1 MFATIFNQLTFQKN
15 IITAV
20 NWRYIFHEPLFN
32 ETNKRNHL
40 EQPIHLYSLKSEKC
54 KALKKKWENT
64 GDYTRSYIPN
74 DDDCLPKLDETLSL
88 IFSLHYI

>member
-40 EQPIHLYSLKSEKC
+40 EQPIQLYSLKSEKC
-54 KALKKKWENT
+54 KALKKIWENT

-74 DDDCLPKLDETLSL
+74 DDDCLPKLDET
-88 IFSLHYI
+88 